1 MKRIYIAGPMTG
13 LPEYNFPAFHAA
25 ADTLRAAGYEVEN
38 PAEPGQVEGWKWE
51 DYMRRGLAQLL
62 TCDGVALLPGWT
74 ESKGACIEA
83 DIASLLGMRL
93 WAVDEWAKA
102 VA

>member
-1 MKRIYIAGPMTG
+1 MTSVSPWFAGCVLSLWCVT
-13 LPEYNFPAFHAA
+13 
-25 ADTLRAAGYEVEN
+25 AAGYEVEN
-38 PAEPGQVEGWKWE
+38 PAEPGQVEGWTWE